1 MSMVNK
7 CINGEVMSAEKQ
19 TVSNVIDLYNGY
31 EAVVNLRTIMG
42 HSIVWDIQRLI
53 NKKNKNA
60 EVEEKFFISAF
71 FYKEIIKEKEQKRY
85 TFALFY

>member
-7 CINGEVMSAEKQ
+7 CTNGEVMSAEKQ

-42 HSIVWDIQRLI
+42 HSIVWDI
-53 NKKNKNA
+53 
-60 EVEEKFFISAF
+60 
-71 FYKEIIKEKEQKRY
+71 
-85 TFALFY
+85 